1 MNFLRFLVI
10 IETIRGVENKVELL
24 DEATRF
30 INEAY
35 VELCKENLI
44 EQRLAVIA
52 REIEEKNSYEHT
64 LEEIE
69 HGARM
74 AWRNNNRCI
83 GRLFWQQL
91 QIRDARTVHTTEEIK
106 QTLFNHI
113 EEGTNN
119 GAIRPTLTVFKPN
132 TVKIWNEQ
140 LIRYAGYIVDGQQI
154 GDPLSNEITA
164 LCQRLGWKSPQT
176 DFDVLP
182 LLFQKDETSPMTMQ
196 SIPSNLVKEVEITHP
211 DYPKLAELGLKWYA
225 IPVITNMRL
234 EIGGIS
240 YDAAPF
246 NGWYMGTE
254 IASRNFVDEQR
265 YNKLDEI
272 AAAFDITTRKNRDLW
287 KDRTLLELNIALLQ
301 SYQREKVQV
310 VDHHTAAKQ
319 FGQFEQQEKAQNR
332 EVTGNWA
339 WLIPPMSP
347 TTTHIFHQRYNN
359 EVKKPNFFYKKSPF
373 DKGNGCPFHQ

>member
-1 MNFLRFLVI
+1 M
-10 IETIRGVENKVELL
+10 RGVENKVELL

-35 VELCKENLI
+35 VELGKENLI

-69 HGARM
+69 RGARM

-332 EVTGNWA
+332 KVTGNWA

>member
-1 MNFLRFLVI
+1 M
-10 IETIRGVENKVELL
+10 ELL
-24 DEATRF
+24 NEATRF

-35 VELCKENLI
+35 VELGKENLI

-69 HGARM
+69 QGARM

-91 QIRDARTVHTTEEIK
+91 QIKDARTVHTTEEIK

-113 EEGTNN
+113 EAGTNN

-164 LCQRLGWKSPQT
+164 LCQRLGWRSPQT

-182 LLFQKDETSPMTMQ
+182 LLFQKDEASPMTMQ

-347 TTTHIFHQRYNN
+347 ATTHVFHQRYNN